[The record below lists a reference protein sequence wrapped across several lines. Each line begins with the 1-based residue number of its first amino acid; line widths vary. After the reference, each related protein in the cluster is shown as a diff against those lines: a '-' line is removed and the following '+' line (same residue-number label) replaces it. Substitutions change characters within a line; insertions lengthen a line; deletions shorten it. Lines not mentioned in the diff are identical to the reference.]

1 MLAMMNV
8 GAICN
13 IANLPYTAQHGFSSL
28 FYYIITAIIFFLPVG
43 FISAELATGWP
54 KRGGVYVWVK
64 EALGDRASFVA
75 IWLQWIEN
83 VIWYP
88 TILAYIA
95 TTLGYLL
102 SPRLAHSNLYVFGVV
117 LAVIWIVTIINFWGM
132 EISGWVISLCVA
144 LGIFIPGAIII
155 AFGTTWLLSG
165 NPSEITY
172 SLSNFWPD
180 FSSFKSYA
188 VLAGVMLIFGG
199 LEVSAVHAK
208 EVKDPQKDYPKA
220 IFLSTI
226 FILILLSTAALS
238 IATIMPKKDILLAS
252 GSIEMMRYFLNH
264 YNIMQYLPVLAF
276 LMFIGALGMV
286 STWIVGPS
294 KGLFAT
300 AQHGELPP
308 ILQKTNKKGVHIGIL
323 IVQAIIVTLISSVYI
338 FIPSVSDTYELLFN
352 LTAQLYLIMYILMFI
367 SGIVLRYKKPDVF
380 RAYRIPF
387 KNIGMWIA
395 GSLGIFG
402 SLLAF
407 FFSFVPSAKYP
418 HPVFYVVF
426 TILGTVLFSVV
437 PLIIHKLRKPSWHI
451 HKTL

>member
-28 FYYIITAIIFFLPVG
+28 FYYLLASLVFFLPVG

-54 KRGGVYVWVK
+54 KKGGVYLWVR
-64 EALGDRASFVA
+64 EALGDKASFVA

-95 TTLGYLL
+95 TTL
-102 SPRLAHSNLYVFGVV
+102 SHIFNPRLAENNLYVFAVV
-117 LAVIWIVTIINFWGM
+117 LIVIWTVTIMNFYGM
-132 EISGWVISLCVA
+132 NISSWIITLCVVI
-144 LGIFIPGAIII
+144 GIFIPAALIISFGA
-155 AFGTTWLLSG
+155 TWMISG

-172 SLSNFWPD
+172 NLT
-180 FSSFKSYA
+180 SFLPSFTSFNSYA
-188 VLAGVMLIFGG
+188 ILAGIMLIFSG

-208 EVKDPQKDYPKA
+208 DVQNPQKDYPKA
-220 IFLSTI
+220 I
-226 FILILLSTAALS
+226 LLSTVLIIFMLAAAALS
-238 IATIMPKKDILLAS
+238 IATIVPSTNIQLAS
-252 GSIEMMRYFLNH
+252 GSMEMIRYFLDYFH
-264 YNIMQYLPVLAF
+264 LGYVVPVVAL
-276 LMFIGALGMV
+276 LMFVGALGMV
-286 STWIVGPS
+286 STWLIGPS
-294 KGLFAT
+294 KGLLAT

-308 ILQKTNKKGVHIGIL
+308 ILQKTNKKGVHVSILVVQAL
-323 IVQAIIVTLISSVYI
+323 IVSALSSVYI
-338 FIPSVSDTYELLFN
+338 FLPSVSATYQLLFN
-352 LTAQLYLIMYILMFI
+352 LTAQLYLIMYVLMFI
-367 SGIVLRYKKPDVF
+367 SGIVLRYKKPNVV

-395 GSLGIFG
+395 ASLGIAG
-402 SLLAF
+402 SVVAF
-407 FFSFVPSAKYP
+407 FFSFIPTDNYP
-418 HPVFYVVF
+418 NPTFYVTF
-426 TILGTVLFSVV
+426 TIIGTLLFTVV